1 MDNNSRSLSRLTESL
16 PFEVRCVRD
25 EAELAKAV
33 AIRRSAYGRHVPELA
48 ARFAAPEASDLDGS
62 SRVLVA
68 LSKLDGQALG
78 SMRYRTNQ
86 NGPLDLEHSVELPLA
101 LSGRVLTEATRLA
114 VSQAAVGRVVKA
126 ILMKAMFLQC
136 EAGGVE
142 SMVVTARHPM
152 DRFYH
157 WLLFD
162 DVFPGSGPIPMAH
175 VGMIPHRVMCC
186 DIVATKRRWQV
197 EDHPWYSLFFEIR
210 HPDIE
215 LTPFPVLRPRNAR
228 EDAEAQP
235 DPRIGSRDLR

>member
-1 MDNNSRSLSRLTESL
+1 MDNNSRSLSGLTESL
-16 PFEVRCVRD
+16 PFVVRCVRD
-25 EAELAKAV
+25 EGELAKAV

-48 ARFAAPEASDLDGS
+48 ARFAVPEAGDLDGS

-68 LSKLDGQALG
+68 LAKLDGQALG

-86 NGPLDLEHSVELPLA
+86 GRPLDLEQSAELPLA

-126 ILMKAMFLQC
+126 MLMKAMFLQC

-142 SMVVTARHPM
+142 NMVVTARHPM

-157 WLLFD
+157 WLLFE
-162 DVFPGSGPIPMAH
+162 DVFPGSDPIPMAH
-175 VGMIPHRVMCC
+175 VGMIPHRVMAC

-197 EDHPWYSLFFEIR
+197 EDHPWYSLFFETR

-215 LTPFPVLRPRNAR
+215 LTPFPVLRSRNAR
-228 EDAEAQP
+228 EGGEAQA
-235 DPRIGSRDLR
+235 DPRIGARDLR